1 MWTRALLKANAKDIL
16 RRSYWRVFLAC
27 LIVSLLCGGDF
38 NLNYRFGADSAP
50 SGLPEG
56 AASIADSAGFPFSA
70 LVPLLLPIILG
81 VGVFA
86 LLLLLAAV
94 LCWGI
99 LVTPVIQ
106 VGQARYLTENRS
118 GPASLGLLFSGF
130 TRGYWNTVGVMF
142 FMNLKVFLWSLLLII
157 PGIVKSY
164 QYRFIPF
171 LLAENP
177 DLTADRAFEICT
189 MMTDGEKW
197 NIFVLDLSFFGWN
210 LLGLLL
216 FGVGVV
222 FVDPYVKTTEAELY
236 AAMRA
241 KVIASGYV
249 TEAELTGQS

>member
-1 MWTRALLKANAKDIL
+1 MWTRALLKANAKTVL

-27 LIVSLLCGGDF
+27 LIVSLLCGSVD
-38 NLNYRFGADSAP
+38 LNYDFGAES
-50 SGLPEG
+50 
-56 AASIADSAGFPFSA
+56 AASDPAKTAFSITGSTGFPFSA
-70 LVPLLLPIILG
+70 LLQLLLPVLIGAGII
-81 VGVFA
+81 A
-86 LLLLLAAV
+86 LLLMLAAV

-99 LVTPVIQ
+99 LVTPVFQ

-118 GPASLGLLFSGF
+118 DTAQLGTIFSGF
-130 TRGYWNTVGVMF
+130 TSGYWNTVGVMF
-142 FMNLKVFLWSLLLII
+142 FMNLKVFLWSLLLIV

-171 LLAENP
+171 LLADNP
-177 DLTADRAFEICT
+177 DLTADRAFEIST

-197 NIFVLDLSFFGWN
+197 NIFVLDLSFLGWN

-216 FGVGVV
+216 LGIGSL
-222 FVDPYVKTTEAELY
+222 FVDPYVKATEAELY

-249 TEAELTGQS
+249 TEEELTRQL

>member
-1 MWTRALLKANAKDIL
+1 MWTRALLKDNAKTVL

-27 LIVSLLCGGDF
+27 LIVSLLCGSIS
-38 NLNYRFGADSAP
+38 LNYDFGAES
-50 SGLPEG
+50 
-56 AASIADSAGFPFSA
+56 AASGPAKTAFSITGSTGFPYSL
-70 LVPLLLPIILG
+70 LVPYIFTLSTLVLLIL
-81 VGVFA
+81 VVVF
-86 LLLLLAAV
+86 

-99 LVTPVIQ
+99 LVAPVIQ

-118 GPASLGLLFSGF
+118 DTAQLGTIFSGF

-142 FMNLKVFLWSLLLII
+142 FMNLKVFLWTLLLIV

-177 DLTADRAFEICT
+177 DLPADRAFEIST

-197 NIFVLDLSFFGWN
+197 NIFVLDLSFVGWN

-216 FGVGVV
+216 LGIGAL
-222 FVDPYVKTTEAELY
+222 FVDPYVKATEAELY
-236 AAMRA
+236 AALRA
-241 KVIASGYV
+241 KVLASGYV
-249 TEAELTGQS
+249 TEEELTGQS

>member
-1 MWTRALLKANAKDIL
+1 MWTRALLKDNAKTVL

-56 AASIADSAGFPFSA
+56 AASIAGSAGFPFSA

-118 GPASLGLLFSGF
+118 GPASLGVLFSGF

-142 FMNLKVFLWSLLLII
+142 FMNLKVFLWTLLLII

-177 DLTADRAFEICT
+177 DLPADRAFEIST

-197 NIFVLDLSFFGWN
+197 NIFVLDLSFVGWN
-210 LLGLLL
+210 LLDLLL
-216 FGVGVV
+216 LGIGTL
-222 FVDPYVKTTEAELY
+222 FVDPYVKATEAELY
-236 AAMRA
+236 AALRA
-241 KVIASGYV
+241 KVLASGYV
-249 TEAELTGQS
+249 TEEELTGQS

>member
-56 AASIADSAGFPFSA
+56 AASIAGSAGFPFSA

-86 LLLLLAAV
+86 LLPFWAAGLGWGTLAP
-94 LCWGI
+94 
-99 LVTPVIQ
+99 PVFQ
-106 VGQARYLTENRS
+106 VGRARSLTENRP
-118 GPASLGLLFSGF
+118 GPASLGVLFSGF

-222 FVDPYVKTTEAELY
+222 FVDPYIKTTEAELY

-249 TEAELTGQS
+249 TEAELTGQF

>member
-27 LIVSLLCGGDF
+27 LIVSLLCCGDF
-38 NLNYRFGADSAP
+38 NLNSRFGGDSAP

-56 AASIADSAGFPFSA
+56 AASIAGSAGFPFSA

-118 GPASLGLLFSGF
+118 GPASLGGLFSGF
-130 TRGYWNTVGVMF
+130 TRGYWNTVGVMS
-142 FMNLKVFLWSLLLII
+142 FMNLKVFLWSLLLIV

-171 LLAENP
+171 LLSENP
-177 DLTADRAFEICT
+177 DLTAERAFEI
-189 MMTDGEKW
+189 
-197 NIFVLDLSFFGWN
+197 
-210 LLGLLL
+210 
-216 FGVGVV
+216 
-222 FVDPYVKTTEAELY
+222 
-236 AAMRA
+236 
-241 KVIASGYV
+241 
-249 TEAELTGQS
+249 

>member
-1 MWTRALLKANAKDIL
+1 MWTRALLKDNAKTVL

-27 LIVSLLCGGDF
+27 LIVSLLCGSIS
-38 NLNYRFGADSAP
+38 LNYNFGAENAAP
-50 SGLPEG
+50 GLPEG
-56 AASIADSAGFPFSA
+56 AARFAGNTGFPFS
-70 LVPLLLPIILG
+70 VLLQLLMPVIIG
-81 VGVFA
+81 VGVMA
-86 LLLLLAAV
+86 LLLMLAAI

-99 LVTPVIQ
+99 LVTPVLQ

-118 GPASLGLLFSGF
+118 GTAQLGTIFSCF

-142 FMNLKVFLWSLLLII
+142 FMNLKVFLWTLLLIV

-177 DLTADRAFEICT
+177 DLPADRAFEIST

-197 NIFVLDLSFFGWN
+197 NIFVLDLSFVGWN

-216 FGVGVV
+216 LGIGAL
-222 FVDPYVKTTEAELY
+222 FVDPYVKATEAELY
-236 AAMRA
+236 AALRA
-241 KVIASGYV
+241 KVLASGYV
-249 TEAELTGQS
+249 TEEELTGQS

>member
-56 AASIADSAGFPFSA
+56 AASIAGSAGFPFSA

-118 GPASLGLLFSGF
+118 GPASLGVLFSGF

-142 FMNLKVFLWSLLLII
+142 FHEPEGLFVEPAAHHPRHRQELPVPLH
-157 PGIVKSY
+157 
-164 QYRFIPF
+164 PF
-171 LLAENP
+171 PSGREPRP
-177 DLTADRAFEICT
+177 DRRPRL
-189 MMTDGEKW
+189 
-197 NIFVLDLSFFGWN
+197 
-210 LLGLLL
+210 
-216 FGVGVV
+216 
-222 FVDPYVKTTEAELY
+222 
-236 AAMRA
+236 
-241 KVIASGYV
+241 
-249 TEAELTGQS
+249 

>member
-1 MWTRALLKANAKDIL
+1 MWTRALLKANAKTVL

-27 LIVSLLCGGDF
+27 LIVSLLCGSIS
-38 NLNYRFGADSAP
+38 LNYNFGAENAAP
-50 SGLPEG
+50 GLPEG
-56 AASIADSAGFPFSA
+56 AARFAGNTGFPFS
-70 LVPLLLPIILG
+70 VLLQLLMPVIIG
-81 VGVFA
+81 VGVMA
-86 LLLLLAAV
+86 LLLMLAAI

-99 LVTPVIQ
+99 LVTPVLQ

-118 GPASLGLLFSGF
+118 GTAQLGTIFSGF